1 MNPSEA
7 IRLLVINDDASE
19 VERLLSM
26 LRNSGRNTRPQH
38 VPSIEGLEKLLGDQ
52 AWDLLLA
59 VDNAKTCDPKAAL
72 RSIKKLDKDIP
83 AIFLTE
89 TDPDEFA
96 IALIDGLKAG
106 ARDVVILDDDQHLLM
121 TITRELGNL
130 QERRERRAADRKLL
144 AAEKRCQQ
152 LLDSSRDAIAYV
164 EDGMF
169 LYANQSFAELF
180 GHKEVD
186 DIISIPVIDI
196 VSNADQDKYK
206 NFMKAFKLSED
217 DEQTLQLAGVRSD
230 GGSFSMDIAV
240 THAIFEN
247 EPCTQLLVA
256 AKIGL
261 DSAAVAAEIKKASN
275 LDPLTGI
282 YNRVYMSSAL
292 NQAIRDAAEKDK
304 YGALHIISIDLYDE
318 MRAQLGASGRDA
330 AIADLAQFIKNHAAN
345 HGTIG
350 RIADG
355 EFALLANSPDE
366 ELQTQLA
373 KDLCDKIAAHICKAG
388 DKTVQITVS
397 IGICPIT
404 EKITNPDQ
412 VMDRSHS
419 ACEEVRAAG
428 KQGIGNGV
436 RYFTAKLSEAAGGN
450 VDDALIT
457 EILENSLKKDG
468 FSLRFQPFISLQ
480 GDTTEHYEV
489 LLSMQPDESGKSI
502 ETDEIFKVLSRHDD
516 LGKRIDRWTILNAAK
531 TLAAHHSAGHDTNL
545 LINITPATLRDD
557 SFPAWL
563 KVALKTAD
571 LPAKSIM
578 LQFAEADATNYLTN
592 AKTFC
597 LAMQDL
603 NIRCGI
609 KHFGCSLDPFKT
621 MAHLNVDIIKIDGSF
636 ASDIQYKNEKP
647 DTLKEL
653 IKKINE
659 ARKTSIVPHVEH
671 ATLLATLWQSG
682 SHFIQGNYVQPPKDK
697 MDYVFSEE

>member
-196 VSNADQDKYK
+196 VSTADQDKYK

-217 DEQTLQLAGVRSD
+217 DEQTLQLAGVRND

-330 AIADLAQFIKNHAAN
+330 AIADLAQFIKTHAAN

-355 EFALLANSPDE
+355 EFALLTNSPDE
-366 ELQTQLA
+366 ELQTQFA

-436 RYFTAKLSEAAGGN
+436 R
-450 VDDALIT
+450 
-457 EILENSLKKDG
+457 
-468 FSLRFQPFISLQ
+468 
-480 GDTTEHYEV
+480 
-489 LLSMQPDESGKSI
+489 
-502 ETDEIFKVLSRHDD
+502 
-516 LGKRIDRWTILNAAK
+516 
-531 TLAAHHSAGHDTNL
+531 
-545 LINITPATLRDD
+545 
-557 SFPAWL
+557 
-563 KVALKTAD
+563 
-571 LPAKSIM
+571 
-578 LQFAEADATNYLTN
+578 
-592 AKTFC
+592 
-597 LAMQDL
+597 
-603 NIRCGI
+603 
-609 KHFGCSLDPFKT
+609 
-621 MAHLNVDIIKIDGSF
+621 
-636 ASDIQYKNEKP
+636 
-647 DTLKEL
+647 
-653 IKKINE
+653 
-659 ARKTSIVPHVEH
+659 
-671 ATLLATLWQSG
+671 
-682 SHFIQGNYVQPPKDK
+682 
-697 MDYVFSEE
+697 